1 MGETLES
8 REIRESMKILRSLAL
23 EGKGPPTRPT
33 LQSHKE
39 RIHSFWRGACSA
51 LEEVAEL
58 HAQTDE
64 KKRGNMYTQSHG
76 PQQSATVVGPRNHQ
90 KL

>member
-1 MGETLES
+1 MGETLER

-33 LQSHKE
+33 LQSRKE
-39 RIHSFWRGACSA
+39 CIHSFWRGACSA
-51 LEEVAEL
+51 LEKVAEL

-64 KKRGNMYTQSHG
+64 KKRGNMYT
-76 PQQSATVVGPRNHQ
+76 
-90 KL
+90 